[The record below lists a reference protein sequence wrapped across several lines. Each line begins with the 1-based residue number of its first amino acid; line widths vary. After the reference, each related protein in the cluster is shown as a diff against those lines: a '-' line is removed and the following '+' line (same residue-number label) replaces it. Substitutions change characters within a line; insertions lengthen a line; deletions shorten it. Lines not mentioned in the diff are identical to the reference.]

1 MKRIT
6 PNFITSLRPFLF
18 GPLVCLFLA
27 LACQFGI
34 LVQCCLWLA
43 LLSMGF
49 GETTDGL
56 DGYVARKTGQVTDFG
71 KIYDPMADSLYRLM
85 IWTTLLSIGWVP
97 LWAMLIFLVRDI
109 VVANIRIILAI
120 HKVVMG
126 ARKSGKVKAIFQ
138 GAAQGILVVS
148 HTSVA
153 ANLFNNPQL
162 VAKLQFVAIL
172 LAAVVTLFSLYDY
185 CRGFCQITKEN
196 KIVFT

>member
-1 MKRIT
+1 
-6 PNFITSLRPFLF
+6 
-18 GPLVCLFLA
+18 
-27 LACQFGI
+27 
-34 LVQCCLWLA
+34 
-43 LLSMGF
+43 MGF